1 MKKQYKILN
10 KYLVLH
16 GILCALCGVFIF
28 LHKTG
33 MPWLSDWYDE
43 GGWYFVTLF
52 MTSFPMHIYMR
63 WSTKINKKGIPI
75 SALSKKMMEKE
86 KWGGCL
92 IYIGFLV
99 AGFGSCTTILRNVD
113 LSDDTK
119 IFESIPDSF
128 TEMII
133 SYLIIVP
140 FVSMIVF
147 GTLKWLRYGYSLR
160 GRFEASVWK
169 AGIALSYTDF
179 FNILRWSLVIGTACY
194 IATTIG
200 EYFAFRVLTDNW
212 HFLWPFVTGTVA
224 VFYVYIQ
231 LKNKFGTGKNRKNL
245 NLKSAWYTK
254 LAVGYINLADYLSNK
269 TGSGNIVFSTVI
281 YGIICSPLYYLSLY
295 VLPDWL
301 NPDEPWIDIPLIF
314 ILIFSTKAFFSFCW
328 RHLRPWMLRN
338 IPDLIPYLLNSDI
351 LDSELENDEL
361 EEIRS
366 AVKEILYNQ
375 KK

>member
-43 GGWYFVTLF
+43 GGWFLVTLF

-63 WSTKINKKGIPI
+63 WSNKINKGIPI

-99 AGFGSCTTILRNVD
+99 AGFGSCTTILRNVN

-128 TEMII
+128 TEMIL

-147 GTLKWLRYGYSLR
+147 AVLKRFRYGTTLKGKY
-160 GRFEASVWK
+160 EASVWK

-194 IATTIG
+194 IAITIS

-245 NLKSAWYTK
+245 KIKSAWYTK
-254 LAVGYINLADYLSNK
+254 LVAGYINLADYLSNK
-269 TGSGNIVFSTVI
+269 TGSSNIIYSYVI

-301 NPDEPWIDIPLIF
+301 NPDEPWIYIPLIF

-375 KK
+375 KND

>member
-43 GGWYFVTLF
+43 GGWFLVTLF

-140 FVSMIVF
+140 FVSIIVF

-366 AVKEILYNQ
+366 AVKEILSNQ

>member
-1 MKKQYKILN
+1 
-10 KYLVLH
+10 
-16 GILCALCGVFIF
+16 
-28 LHKTG
+28 
-33 MPWLSDWYDE
+33 
-43 GGWYFVTLF
+43 
-52 MTSFPMHIYMR
+52 MR

-140 FVSMIVF
+140 FVSIIVF

-245 NLKSAWYTK
+245 KIKSAWYTK
-254 LAVGYINLADYLSNK
+254 LAVGYINLADYLSNI

>member
-63 WSTKINKKGIPI
+63 WSNKINKGIPI

-86 KWGGCL
+86 KWGGGL

-140 FVSMIVF
+140 FVSIIVF
-147 GTLKWLRYGYSLR
+147 GTLKWLRYWYDLR

-179 FNILRWSLVIGTACY
+179 FNILRWSLVIGTAIY

-245 NLKSAWYTK
+245 KSFET
-254 LAVGYINLADYLSNK
+254 
-269 TGSGNIVFSTVI
+269 F
-281 YGIICSPLYYLSLY
+281 
-295 VLPDWL
+295 
-301 NPDEPWIDIPLIF
+301 
-314 ILIFSTKAFFSFCW
+314 
-328 RHLRPWMLRN
+328 
-338 IPDLIPYLLNSDI
+338 
-351 LDSELENDEL
+351 
-361 EEIRS
+361 
-366 AVKEILYNQ
+366 
-375 KK
+375 